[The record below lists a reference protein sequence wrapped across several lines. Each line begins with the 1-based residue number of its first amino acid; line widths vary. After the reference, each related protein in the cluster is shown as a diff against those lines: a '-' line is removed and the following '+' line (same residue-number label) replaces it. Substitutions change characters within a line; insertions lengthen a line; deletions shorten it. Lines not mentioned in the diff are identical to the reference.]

1 MNITASILFL
11 LLIILFFWPQSR
23 QMYQTVTKKAEEP
36 CPAGFEEATTN
47 LCTKA

>member
-1 MNITASILFL
+1 MKFAVSIFILFL
-11 LLIILFFWPQSR
+11 LVLLLWPQSR

-36 CPAGFEEATTN
+36 CPKGFEEATTN